1 MAAMTVGIYSFEL
14 HLPAARSLKDKRQV
28 LRRLKDRLRAHHNI
42 AIAET
47 GEHLELWQRAALTV
61 VSVADRREPLE
72 RLFEAIH
79 RDARRHVP
87 GEVIETGTEYLDAVD
102 GGVAGWGESWE

>member
-1 MAAMTVGIYSFEL
+1 MTVGIYSFEL

-28 LRRLKDRLRAHHNI
+28 LRRLKDRLRAHHNV
-42 AIAET
+42 AGAET
-47 GEHLELWQRAALTV
+47 GEHLGLWQRAALTV

-72 RLFEAIH
+72 RLFEAVH
-79 RDARRHVP
+79 REAQKNVP
-87 GEVIETGTEYLDAVD
+87 GEVIETGVEYLDAAD

>member
-1 MAAMTVGIYSFEL
+1 MTIGIYTFEV

-42 AIAET
+42 ALAET
-47 GEHLELWQRAALTV
+47 GEHSELWQRAALTV

-72 RLFEAIH
+72 RLFEAVH
-79 RDARRHVP
+79 REAQKHVP
-87 GEVIETGTEYLDAVD
+87 GEVIETGVEYLDGAD
-102 GGVAGWGESWE
+102 GGVAGWSDSWE

>member
-1 MAAMTVGIYSFEL
+1 MTVGIYSFEL

-28 LRRLKDRLRAHHNI
+28 LRRLKDRLRAHYNI
-42 AIAET
+42 ALAET

-72 RLFEAIH
+72 RLFEAVH
-79 RDARRHVP
+79 REAQKHVP
-87 GEVIETGTEYLDAVD
+87 GEVIETGVEYLDGAD
-102 GGVAGWGESWE
+102 GGVAGWSDSWE

>member
-1 MAAMTVGIYSFEL
+1 MTVGIYSFEI

-42 AIAET
+42 ALAEGT
-47 GEHLELWQRAALTV
+47 EHHELWQRAGLTV

-72 RLFEAIH
+72 RLFEAVH
-79 RDARRHVP
+79 REAQKHVP
-87 GEVIETGTEYLDAVD
+87 GEVIETGVEYLDGAD

>member
-1 MAAMTVGIYSFEL
+1 MTVGIYSFEL

-42 AIAET
+42 ALAET

-72 RLFEAIH
+72 RLFEAVH
-79 RDARRHVP
+79 REAEKHVP
-87 GEVIETGTEYLDAVD
+87 GEVIETGVEYLDGAD
-102 GGVAGWGESWE
+102 GGVAGWSDSWE

>member
-1 MAAMTVGIYSFEL
+1 MTVGIYSFEL

-42 AIAET
+42 ALAET

-61 VSVADRREPLE
+61 VSVADRRESLE
-72 RLFEAIH
+72 RLFETVH
-79 RDARRHVP
+79 REAQKYVP
-87 GEVIETGTEYLDAVD
+87 GEVIETGVEYLDGAD
-102 GGVAGWGESWE
+102 GGVAGWSDSWE

>member
-1 MAAMTVGIYSFEL
+1 MTVGIYSFEL

-28 LRRLKDRLRAHHNI
+28 LRRLKDRLRAHHNV
-42 AIAET
+42 AVAET

-72 RLFEAIH
+72 RLFEAVH
-79 RDARRHVP
+79 REAQNHVP
-87 GEVIETGTEYLDAVD
+87 GQVIETGVEYLDGAD